1 MDPKVL
7 AFQFGLG
14 GFVIQRNLEGVSHED
29 SLRPLNPGGNS
40 LNWIVGHLVRTRND
54 ALRLLGAQPLFDP
67 SELAI
72 YEAGRF
78 TPGQATSIDD
88 LKRRFDA
95 LGPALAAALER
106 ATPEH
111 LSNKAPL
118 SPSDNPDETIGSL
131 LASIAFHE
139 AYHLGQ
145 TGLARRLLGMQGAIL
160 APGEQRRDPQGA

>member
-1 MDPKVL
+1 MEPKVL

-54 ALRLLGAQPLFDP
+54 VLQLLGGPPMFAP
-67 SELAI
+67 SELAV

-78 TPGQATSIDD
+78 APEQALSIDE

-95 LGPALAAALER
+95 IGPALTAALER
-106 ATPEH
+106 ATPEQ

-118 SPSDNPDETIGSL
+118 SPSGNPNETIGSL

-145 TGLARRLLGMQGAIL
+145 TGLARRLLGKQGAIL
-160 APGEQRRDPQGA
+160 AHGEQRRDPQGV